1 MIDLKSLLN
10 YEKKRKKIM
19 NNSEARYALLE
30 NGHFLITNY
39 NSAKPFSSFFPG
51 IAGKDGIPMWVFYVN
66 RGQCICS
73 MGIED
78 KQSPIMEFLPANW
91 AYQLAANQG
100 FRTFIQF
107 NDSQPIDYYEPFQ
120 DYIKDN
126 HMKRQQRMI
135 ISPSQLKLEE
145 INDTL
150 NLKFSV
156 KYFNVPQD
164 RYAGLIRVLS
174 ITNMGDQ
181 KISMK
186 GLDGLPLIIPHGVDN
201 TMLKNMRR
209 LVEAFVEVVNYE
221 KHVPFFRGKVKPED
235 RPEVVKI
242 QEGNFYCAF
251 ESDQRLI
258 PTIFDPQKIF
268 GCRTNYSYPENFIY
282 HSENQILSQQIYEN
296 RLPCAMGLFK
306 TTLEASKTYT
316 LTSIIGFAHSTDEIN
331 ALIPTITTTPYIQ
344 KKEKEDSQLI
354 EELTQHNSIYSQNK
368 ALDYYVRQNYLDN
381 TLRGGFPYTVKDENR
396 YETLYLYSRK
406 HGDLER
412 DYNDYRLS
420 PTNYSQGNGNY
431 RDVNQNRRCDLLIN
445 PNIAENNLVHFYNL
459 IQLDGFNPLVIKVTS
474 FHISKPDNLK
484 KILERYINENDIQTV
499 IDFFDNAYTPGS
511 LLKFFNAQHIT
522 VKGQIESLLLD
533 LFEISGKTNETDH
546 GEGFWTDHWTYN
558 LDLLENY
565 LAIYPENDHYILF
578 EKDSFTF
585 YDNAYYVQP
594 RNEKYVLWEGKAMQ
608 LNAVV
613 LDKEKDEI
621 IQNRKNYPNAVRKE
635 NGQGDIY
642 YTNLMNKLL
651 CLITNKISSLDPEG
665 VGVEMESEKPNWYDA
680 LNGLPGLIGSSIS
693 ETFEIKRTILFLLQ
707 AFEQSTHQAW
717 RICTEIQIFIKTI
730 QELCMAQLSSYD
742 YWDAATTAR
751 EQFRQTTRLGIRGEE
766 IDISLD
772 EVKTYFD
779 LCLKKLD
786 QGIEKAWRGDR
797 NILST
802 YFINQV
808 ESYEIIELATSDNS
822 TQIKRN
828 PKGLPCFQ
836 AKEFTHIHLPLFLE
850 GPVHYLRCKPEKK
863 LAQQL
868 FQDIKRSGLFD
879 KKLNMYKVN
888 ESLTD
893 QPMEI
898 GRNRVFSPGWFENES
913 IWLHMEYKYML
924 ELLRN
929 ELYDE
934 FYSDFKHVF
943 IPFLEPDV
951 YGRSILENTS
961 FLVSSS
967 NPDPSLHGNG
977 FVARLT
983 GATAEFIHILQLM
996 TVGQKPFGFNKNQGL
1011 TFQLRPA
1018 LVDWLF
1024 TTQENKIQLYTNK
1037 TSQEIMLPANSFSF
1051 VFLGKILVTYH
1062 NPKNTNTFGMNGVQ
1076 PIRYT
1081 LTDSNQNTVT
1091 FSSNFLSGDIVKKI
1105 RNRTIER
1112 MDIELS

>member
-1 MIDLKSLLN
+1 MN
-10 YEKKRKKIM
+10 YSDAK
-19 NNSEARYALLE
+19 YTLQD
-30 NGHFLITNY
+30 NGDFIITNY

-66 RGQCICS
+66 RGQCVCS

-107 NDSQPIDYYEPFQ
+107 TDSQPIDYYEPFQ

-126 HMKRQQRMI
+126 QLKREQRMI
-135 ISPSQLKLEE
+135 ISPSQLILEE
-145 INDTL
+145 INYSL

-164 RYAGLIRVLS
+164 RYAGLIRILS

-181 KISMK
+181 QFCMK

-201 TMLKNMRR
+201 LMLKNMRR

-221 KHVPFFRGKVKPED
+221 NNVPFFRGKVKPED

-251 ESDQRLI
+251 ESDQQLI
-258 PTIFDPQKIF
+258 PTIYDPQNIF
-268 GCRTNYSYPENFIY
+268 GWRTNYSYPENFIH
-282 HSENQILSQQIYEN
+282 HSEDEILSHQIYEN
-296 RLPCAMGLFK
+296 RLPCAMGLFN
-306 TTLEASKTYT
+306 AVIDAGSTYS
-316 LTSIIGFAHSTDEIN
+316 LSSIIGFAHSTDEIN
-331 ALIPTITTTPYIQ
+331 ALIPTITTNQYL
-344 KKEKEDSQLI
+344 KEKEKEDKLLI
-354 EELTQHNSIYSQNK
+354 DELTQHHCVFSQDK
-368 ALDYYVRQNYLDN
+368 ALDYYVKQNFLDN
-381 TLRGGFPYTVKDENR
+381 TLRGGFPYTLKDGNR

-412 DYNDYRLS
+412 DYNDFRLS
-420 PTNYSQGNGNY
+420 PTHYSQGNGNY
-431 RDVNQNRRCDLLIN
+431 RDINQNRRCDLMIN
-445 PNIAENNLVHFYNL
+445 PNIAENNLEHFYNL
-459 IQLDGFNPLVIKVTS
+459 IQMDGFNPLVIKVTS
-474 FHISKPDNLK
+474 FHIKEPDNLNTILK
-484 KILERYINENDIQTV
+484 KYIEDRYIQTV
-499 IDFFDNAYTPGS
+499 RDFLNNSYTPGS
-511 LLKFFNAQHIT
+511 LLEFFNAQHI
-522 VKGQIESLLLD
+522 KLNGQVESLLLD

-565 LAIYPENDHYILF
+565 LTIYPENYQYILL
-578 EKDSFTF
+578 EKKSFTF
-585 YDNAYYVQP
+585 YDNAHCVQP
-594 RNEKYVLWEGKAMQ
+594 RKDKYVLWEGKAMQ

-613 LDKEKDEI
+613 LDYQKNEI
-621 IQNRKNYPNAVRKE
+621 INSRKNYPNAVRKE

-642 YTNLMNKLL
+642 YTNLFNKLL
-651 CLITNKISSLDPEG
+651 SLITNKISSLDPEG

-707 AFEQSTHQAW
+707 AFEQKKLSNESW
-717 RICTEIQIFIKTI
+717 SICTEIYAFIKTI
-730 QELCMAQLSSYD
+730 QELCMGHLSSYD
-742 YWDAATTAR
+742 FWEAATTAR
-751 EQFRQTTRLGIRGEE
+751 ENFRQTTRLGISGKEVE
-766 IDISLD
+766 ISID

-779 LCLKKLD
+779 LCLKKLN
-786 QGIEKAWRGDR
+786 QGIEKAWRSDR

-808 ESYEIIELATSDNS
+808 ESYKIIEVPTSNNTS
-822 TQIKRN
+822 QVKRN
-828 PKGLPCFQ
+828 QKGLPCFQ
-836 AKEFTHIHLPLFLE
+836 AKEFKQIHLPLFLE

-863 LAQQL
+863 LAQKL
-868 FQDIKRSGLFD
+868 FQDIKQSGLFD
-879 KKLNMYKVN
+879 KELNMYKVN
-888 ESLTD
+888 ESISD

-898 GRNRVFSPGWFENES
+898 GRNRVFTPGWFENES

-934 FYSDFKHVF
+934 FYSDFKKVF
-943 IPFLEPDV
+943 IPYLKPEV
-951 YGRSILENTS
+951 YGRSILENSS
-961 FLVSSS
+961 FLVCSA
-967 NPDPSLHGNG
+967 NPDPSIHGNG

-983 GATAEFIHILQLM
+983 GATAEFVHIIQLM
-996 TVGQKPFGFNKNQGL
+996 TAGQKPFDLNQNQEL
-1011 TFQLRPA
+1011 TFKLRPS
-1018 LVDWLF
+1018 LKNWLF
-1024 TTQENKIQLYTNK
+1024 TKQKKKIQLYTNNNC
-1037 TSQEIMLPANSFSF
+1037 QEIVLPANTFSF
-1051 VFLGKILVTYH
+1051 MFLGKILVTYH
-1062 NPKNTNTFGMNGVQ
+1062 NPEMKDTFGSNGVQ
-1076 PIRYT
+1076 PTRYT
-1081 LTDSNQNTVT
+1081 LTDSNLET
-1091 FSSNFLSGDIVKKI
+1091 SSISSKILDGDIVKKI
-1105 RNRTIER
+1105 RKRKIQR